1 MSRSVKTLTPEQ
13 VFQCADQLVS
23 EGKNP
28 TIAALRER
36 LGSGSVTTIHKY
48 LSQWKTQ
55 QGQKSGAS
63 VAPPSDY
70 PALLRAI
77 QAEIDRAGTLART
90 PLQEEIAALKNDVG
104 AWTREIERLDG
115 ERETLRDQL
124 EQMTSERNALEGR
137 LLGRTEELSREMS
150 LLRQELEK
158 ERKEKAEAREKA
170 AELWGRLTSDPISQ
184 NSSGSSR
191 RRQGKP
197 TGEKSKERKTLTSPH
212 PGEDHETKRG
222 VLSGPLFTH
231 NTGWV

>member
-1 MSRSVKTLTPEQ
+1 MSRPLKALTPEQ

-36 LGSGSVTTIHKY
+36 LGSGSVTTIHKH
-48 LSQWKTQ
+48 LSQWKNRQ
-55 QGQKSGAS
+55 VQKSAAS

-104 AWTREIERLDG
+104 AWTREIERLED

-170 AELWGRLTSDPISQ
+170 AELWGRLTQIQSPKTPPAPPGDDKENPPE
-184 NSSGSSR
+184 NN
-191 RRQGKP
+191 QGK
-197 TGEKSKERKTLTSPH
+197 GKT
-212 PGEDHETKRG
+212 
-222 VLSGPLFTH
+222 
-231 NTGWV
+231 